1 MLACLSISRVQLFV
15 MDAGRIYHPSS
26 STSKS
31 WPNTAAIGS
40 PLNTDYRIQKSS
52 QRIADSMFNYLLPS
66 SLAARFLRLS
76 VRARS
81 LSTITHYP
89 KEFLFPR
96 RFEPCKNP
104 PSEIYPFHALHA
116 HLSTVQNFHS
126 FLELTILFDQLH
138 QDLRVD
144 EYYTRVRTRNS
155 FFSICSGNFFF
166 SSANLLRD
174 DRIYERESARMK
186 EGKEST
192 YLKLAK
198 SDRVFL
204 SV

>member
-104 PSEIYPFHALHA
+104 PSEIPIPRTARPPLH
-116 HLSTVQNFHS
+116 STEFPLVSRINY
-126 FLELTILFDQLH
+126 TT
-138 QDLRVD
+138 LR
-144 EYYTRVRTRNS
+144 
-155 FFSICSGNFFF
+155 
-166 SSANLLRD
+166 
-174 DRIYERESARMK
+174 
-186 EGKEST
+186 ST
-192 YLKLAK
+192 
-198 SDRVFL
+198 SPR
-204 SV
+204 SPRR